1 VTEEFCPKT
10 LSVYPSQEMEDDY
23 VTSDP
28 ILLTVA
34 ALLIFVFTSMV
45 FFLYDWLVER
55 RQKKVMRTAVQSTA
69 IVSSLFPS
77 QVRDR
82 LFPIEDAKE
91 DADKGKNPKGF
102 RATDR
107 AADSGAK
114 AAYSPVADLYPEA
127 TVMFADIAG
136 FTAWSS
142 VREPKQVFT
151 LLETL
156 YGAFDTIAD
165 RRGVFKVETIGD
177 SYVAVVGLPEPR
189 KDHAVV
195 MARFARDCR
204 DDMSRLT
211 RKLEI
216 TLGPDTNDLQLRFGL
231 HSGPVTAGV
240 LRGQKS
246 RFQLFGDTVNTA
258 ARMESNGIRNRIQV
272 SQTTADLL
280 IAAGKEHW
288 VTKRDELVTAKGKG
302 KMQTYWVD
310 PKNSSG
316 SVASSFSQPNQS
328 SRELSI
334 IEDKTQRLVDW
345 NSEVLGRLMRQI
357 LAKRN
362 ASSKGTTSEAS
373 SKGISSSKILP
384 IGATALNEIKE
395 IIDLPKF
402 DAAVVRNQE
411 EPESIELDDVVS
423 SQLREYVFTV
433 ATMYRENLFHN
444 FEHASHVAMSVV
456 KLLCCNVTLEG
467 EALSGSQQKIASSP
481 HEDTYGSIMSDPL
494 TQFACV
500 FSALIHNVDHPGVP
514 NTQLAKENL
523 HIAGD
528 YKGESVAEKNSV
540 DLAWNAFMDERFNKL
555 RHTLCATEEELA
567 GLRQLVVN
575 SVLATDIMDK
585 ELKTLRNARWDKA
598 FLEAPPVLESD
609 RDTGNCKATIVIEHV
624 MQASGIAHTMQHFE
638 IYQKWNEL
646 LFAEMYTAYV
656 NGRADKDP
664 SEFWYRGE
672 LDSFDF
678 CIPLAKKLRDCG
690 AFGASSDEYLACAL
704 KNRQE
709 WEAQGQ
715 EVVASMLE
723 KYEGKRAV

>member
-1 VTEEFCPKT
+1 M
-10 LSVYPSQEMEDDY
+10 QDDH
-23 VTSDP
+23 VTSEP

-34 ALLIFVFTSMV
+34 VVLIFVFTSMV

-55 RQKKVMRTAVQSTA
+55 RQKKVMKTAVQSSA

-82 LFPIEDAKE
+82 LFPMDDAKA
-91 DADKGKNPKGF
+91 DADKGNTPKGF
-102 RATDR
+102 RVR
-107 AADSGAK
+107 NNVAK
-114 AAYSPVADLYPEA
+114 AASSPVADLYPES

-156 YGAFDTIAD
+156 YGAFDSIAD

-204 DDMSRLT
+204 NDMNRLT
-211 RKLEI
+211 RELEI
-216 TLGPDTNDLQLRFGL
+216 TLGPNTNDLQLRFGL

-272 SQTTADLL
+272 SQTTADIL

-288 VTKRDELVTAKGKG
+288 VTKRDELVSAKGKG

-310 PKNSSG
+310 PKSAGG
-316 SVASSFSQPNQS
+316 SVPPSIPQPNES
-328 SRELSI
+328 IKGLSI
-334 IEDKTQRLVDW
+334 IDDKKQRLVNW

-357 LAKRN
+357 VAKRN
-362 ASSKGTTSEAS
+362 ASSKVTTFEAS
-373 SKGISSSKILP
+373 SMGISSATILP
-384 IGATALNEIKE
+384 VGATVLDEVKDFIE
-395 IIDLPKF
+395 LPEF

-411 EPESIELDDVVS
+411 EPESIEMNDVVP

-433 ATMYRENLFHN
+433 ATMYHENLFHN

-456 KLLCCNVTLEG
+456 KLLSCTFTPEG
-467 EALSGSQQKIASSP
+467 DAFSGSQQKIASSC
-481 HEDTYGSIMSDPL
+481 HDNTYGIMSDPL

-500 FSALIHNVDHPGVP
+500 FSALIHDVDHTGVP
-514 NTQLAKENL
+514 NTQLVKENH
-523 HIAGD
+523 HIAAA
-528 YKGESVAEKNSV
+528 YKGKSVAEQNSF
-540 DLAWNAFMDERFNKL
+540 DLAWNTFMDERFNEL
-555 RHTLCATEEELA
+555 RNTLCATEEEL
-567 GLRQLVVN
+567 GRFRQLVVN
-575 SVLATDIMDK
+575 SVMATDIMDN

-598 FLEAPPVLESD
+598 FLEAPQTLGSD
-609 RDTGNCKATIVIEHV
+609 RDTVNRKATIVIEHL
-624 MQASGIAHTMQHFE
+624 MQASDIAHTMQHFD

-646 LFAEMYTAYV
+646 LFAEMYEAYDT
-656 NGRADKDP
+656 GRADKDP
-664 SEFWYRGE
+664 SELWYLGE
-672 LDSFDF
+672 LEFFDF
-678 CIPLAKKLRDCG
+678 CIIPLATKIRECG
-690 AFGASSDEYLACAL
+690 AFGVTGDEYLACAI

-709 WEAQGQ
+709 WEVEG
-715 EVVASMLE
+715 EDVVASMLE
-723 KYEGKRAV
+723 KYKGNRAVEQGSL

>member
-1 VTEEFCPKT
+1 M
-10 LSVYPSQEMEDDY
+10 QDDH

-34 ALLIFVFTSMV
+34 AVLIFVFTSMV

-55 RQKKVMRTAVQSTA
+55 RQKKVMRTAVQSSA

-82 LFPIEDAKE
+82 LFPMEDAKA
-91 DADKGKNPKGF
+91 DAAKGNKPKGF
-102 RATDR
+102 RVTD
-107 AADSGAK
+107 SVEK
-114 AAYSPVADLYPEA
+114 AASSPVADLYPEA

-156 YGAFDTIAD
+156 YGAFDNIAD

-189 KDHAVV
+189 RDHAVV

-204 DDMSRLT
+204 DDMNRLT
-211 RKLEI
+211 RELET

-288 VTKRDELVTAKGKG
+288 VTKRDELVSAKGKG

-310 PKNSSG
+310 PKNGAGG
-316 SVASSFSQPNQS
+316 SVTSSFSQPNETNES
-328 SRELSI
+328 SRGLSI
-334 IEDKTQRLVDW
+334 VDDKTQRLVDW
-345 NSEVLGRLMRQI
+345 NSEVLGRLMQQI
-357 LAKRN
+357 VAKRN
-362 ASSKGTTSEAS
+362 ASSKVTTFEAS
-373 SKGISSSKILP
+373 STRISSAKILP
-384 IGATALNEIKE
+384 VGATVLDEVKE
-395 IIDLPKF
+395 IIELPEF
-402 DAAVVRNQE
+402 DAAAVRNQE
-411 EPESIELDDVVS
+411 KPESIEMNDVVP

-433 ATMYRENLFHN
+433 ATMYHENLFHN

-456 KLLCCNVTLEG
+456 KLLSCTVTLEG
-467 EALSGSQQKIASSP
+467 EAISGSQ
-481 HEDTYGSIMSDPL
+481 IMSDPL

-500 FSALIHNVDHPGVP
+500 FSALIHDVDHSGVP
-514 NTQLAKENL
+514 NTQLVKENH
-523 HIAGD
+523 HIAGT
-528 YKGESVAEKNSV
+528 YKGKSVAEQNSF
-540 DLAWNAFMDERFNKL
+540 DIAWNAFMDERFNEL
-555 RHTLCATEEELA
+555 RNTLCATEEEL
-567 GLRQLVVN
+567 GRFRQLVIN
-575 SVLATDIMDK
+575 SVMATDIMDK
-585 ELKTLRNARWDKA
+585 DLKALRDGRWSKA
-598 FLEAPPVLESD
+598 FLEAPQTLESA
-609 RDTGNCKATIVIEHV
+609 RDTDNRKATIVIEHL
-624 MQASGIAHTMQHFE
+624 MQASDIAHTMQHFD

-646 LFAEMYTAYV
+646 LFAEMYEAYV
-656 NGRADKDP
+656 NGRADTDP
-664 SEFWYRGE
+664 SELWYRGE
-672 LDSFDF
+672 LDFFDYRI
-678 CIPLAKKLRDCG
+678 IPLATKIRDCG
-690 AFGASSDEYLACAL
+690 VFGVSGDEYLACAV
-704 KNRQE
+704 KNREE
-709 WEAQGQ
+709 WEAQGE
-715 EVVASMLE
+715 EVVASMIE
-723 KYEGKRAV
+723 KYTKGKRAVELGSL